1 MEPSC
6 SAIIG
11 LLLLLTVFT
20 SDITTLFLSFESI
33 SQSISF
39 LFRKTVSK
47 LVVVLGDHNSEEE
60 DEGEEQRL
68 VNQVVLH
75 PKYSHSNYNN
85 DLALL
90 RLQRPVAFTK

>member
-1 MEPSC
+1 MCGAVLISHHWGDIASPPSF
-6 SAIIG
+6 SQKH
-11 LLLLLTVFT
+11 
-20 SDITTLFLSFESI
+20 LSNQEFPS
-33 SQSISF
+33 
-39 LFRKTVSK
+39 RKTVSK
-47 LVVVLGDHNSEEE
+47 LVVVLGDHNNEEK

-68 VNQVVLH
+68 VDQVVLH

>member
-1 MEPSC
+1 MTSL
-6 SAIIG
+6 S
-11 LLLLLTVFT
+11 LL
-20 SDITTLFLSFESI
+20 LSFENNLSKHQL
-33 SQSISF
+33 S
-39 LFRKTVSK
+39 FRKTVSK
-47 LVVVLGDHNSEEE
+47 LVVVLGDHNNEEE

-68 VNQVVLH
+68 VDQVVLH

>member
-1 MEPSC
+1 MLYMCGAVLISHHWV
-6 SAIIG
+6 AAV
-11 LLLLLTVFT
+11 LT
-20 SDITTLFLSFESI
+20 SDITSLTSLFRKHFSKQFP
-33 SQSISF
+33 
-39 LFRKTVSK
+39 FRKTVSK
-47 LVVVLGDHNSEEE
+47 LLVVLGDHNNEEE

-68 VNQVVLH
+68 VDQVVLH